1 MSALYFYDDARA
13 RQFEP
18 FALTRPASELR
29 AGTSLIRRR
38 WELVT
43 SLKSAGF
50 ISSAHLEHFE
60 EGESPPALGPKAE
73 IPAGSVLVNSRC
85 VIPLDLKL
93 DHFDLLMCDGVACAV
108 KLARALP
115 ASQFANGSVDIGS
128 IQTSL
133 GGKKVKA
140 HWINDVWD
148 YVAQLNEQLLEDI
161 PLRAKLIQGTVKTTA
176 TIVGEQGVFV
186 EEGAEIGPNVVLDA
200 TAGPI
205 LIRTGAVVAPFTYLV
220 GPVYVGRGSKILG
233 DRVFQSSIGDH
244 CKVRGEVSNTI
255 FLGHANKS
263 HSGFVGHSYLGRWVN
278 LGALTTTSNLKNTY
292 GPVQLW
298 TPSGIRSTGQQFVG
312 TLFGDHGGG
321 VRSSPPHLIPRD
333 DVSEDHPAA
342 FVRAAV
348 GDDDVC
354 AIDGFLRSVGRRHL
368 AHSPTASN
376 FHRRPALQDAV
387 EIEIG
392 NPLRDGLH
400 RGGAGIDAEYVAA
413 RIDTRD
419 LDPAREESAVEG
431 NGVSAA
437 TPQYYRRY

>member
-1 MSALYFYDDARA
+1 MSGLYFYDDARA

-50 ISSAHLEHFE
+50 ISSAHLAHFE

-73 IPAGSVLVNSRC
+73 IPAGSILVNSRC
-85 VIPLDLKL
+85 VIPLDFRL

-140 HWINDVWD
+140 RWINNVWD
-148 YVAQLNEQLLEDI
+148 YVAQLKEQLVEDI
-161 PLRAKLIQGTVKTTA
+161 PLRAKLIGAAAGTTGTV
-176 TIVGEQGVFV
+176 VGEQGVFV

-205 LIRTGAVVAPFTYLV
+205 LIRAGAVVAPFTHLV
-220 GPVYVGRGSKILG
+220 GPMYVGRGSQILG
-233 DRVFQSSIGDH
+233 DRLAQSSIGDH
-244 CKVRGEVSNTI
+244 CKVHGELSNTI
-255 FLGHANKS
+255 FVGHANKT
-263 HSGFVGHSYLGRWVN
+263 HAGFVGHSYLGRWVN

-298 TPSGIRSTGQQFVG
+298 TPSGMRSTGQQFVG
-312 TLFGDHGGG
+312 TLFGDHAKTGIGTMLSTG
-321 VRSSPPHLIPRD
+321 
-333 DVSEDHPAA
+333 
-342 FVRAAV
+342 
-348 GDDDVC
+348 
-354 AIDGFLRSVGRRHL
+354 SV
-368 AHSPTASN
+368 
-376 FHRRPALQDAV
+376 
-387 EIEIG
+387 I
-392 NPLRDGLH
+392 
-400 RGGAGIDAEYVAA
+400 GAGANVFGANMPPRVVPPFAWGDSEPYDTYDVTKFLAVAERVMS
-413 RIDTRD
+413 RRQ
-419 LDPAREESAVEG
+419 VELG
-431 NGVSAA
+431 ANGRLQLTEAHKLRWSI
-437 TPQYYRRY
+437 